1 MGRREG
7 ALDPAAGPV
16 QRFAYELRKLRQDA
30 GGPTYRAMAQRAG
43 YSVAT
48 LSRAATGENLPSL
61 DVALSYARACGA
73 DEAEWE
79 QRWRAVAQELAATPE
94 PADDAQAPYRGLAR
108 FEPADAE
115 MFFGRDE
122 LVAQLAER
130 VHAHRLVA
138 VVGASG
144 SGKSSLLRAG
154 LIPLLRSQAAPD
166 RRPAAVRILTP
177 GPRPM
182 SAIATV
188 MRASDERGDTVV
200 LVDQFEEL
208 FTLCGDPAERQ
219 ACLDRLLT
227 ATNPENKVRVVIA
240 VRADFF
246 GHCADHHA
254 WAAALRGATLL
265 VGPMSPTELRQA
277 IVRPAAAAGLI
288 VERDLTAQI
297 IEHVI
302 EKPGGLPLMSHA
314 LLETWRRRKGRTLT
328 LTAYEAAGGVAGA
341 LAQTAEQLYTR
352 LSPHE
357 ARSARHILLRL
368 ITPGE
373 GTQDTC
379 RPVPS
384 EELDADG
391 ADDSTVTRAV
401 LERLVRARLVTLD
414 GQTVNLAHE
423 ALITAWPRLRG
434 WIDEARE
441 RLRVHRRLT
450 ESARTWKA
458 LGEDPGALYRGT
470 RLAAAEE
477 CFAGRRAELIPVEC
491 AFLDAGIAAR
501 EQEQRAAWRTARRF
515 RRLHVAVLAVAVL
528 AMTAGLVAWQ
538 RDQTAQQRLA
548 DAASRRAA
556 ALAESMR
563 YADPLTALR
572 LSVAAW
578 RISPTLEARAALMGA
593 ATQPDQDVFADPR
606 AAGKDASDP
615 FFLSADGSTL
625 VTGGTGRAQLWD
637 LTTRRLLRALPVG
650 KDDRLMDAS
659 TDARRL
665 LFRASDTW
673 EVRDAVSGAATR
685 LPLHASDGAVLFGPD
700 EDTFV
705 VLDGELRFAGLWH
718 LPPHHHVPVAS
729 QRPHRQPGTI
739 CTRTGDLL
747 VWGGGSERR
756 LARRGPWAP
765 AVRLACGP
773 HGAAAGRYPLHMDE
787 EHLVIVAGNRIHIW
801 SLRTGDEAQS
811 LPATAPTCV
820 SMTPDGRFLTVAD
833 DRALALWRLGSPAR
847 PVFQYPLQGRRVRG
861 ASLDPRRKL
870 IRYIEGGFHTGP
882 VIRSLSVGDALDSAW
897 RTDAARKPPPATD
910 PSYPVE
916 SQITAIDVAPGDG
929 GRVATGDGTGW
940 VTLWDRTYKHR
951 FGLFDAVPADAE
963 DGRPRAVS
971 ALAYSPDG
979 RILAAAGGGTV
990 RLWDVATSRP
1000 LGTSLLAAGDDVI
1013 SLAFDHAGTTL
1024 IVHGAHTPPR
1034 AYPISPRL
1042 VAASV
1047 CTRAGSGLSPAA
1059 WKTLIPDVSYRQT
1072 C

>member
-16 QRFAYELRKLRQDA
+16 QSFAFELRKLRQEA
-30 GGPTYRAMAQRAG
+30 GGLTYRTMAQRAG

-48 LSRAATGENLPSL
+48 LSRAAAGENLPSL
-61 DVALSYARACGA
+61 DVALAYVRACGA
-73 DEAEWE
+73 DEAAWE
-79 QRWRAVAQELAATPE
+79 QRWRAVALEASTPE
-94 PADDAQAPYRGLAR
+94 PGDDTQAPYRGLAR
-108 FEPADAE
+108 FEAADAE

-154 LIPLLRSQAAPD
+154 LIPLLQSETATN
-166 RRPAAVRILTP
+166 RRPAAIRILTP

-200 LVDQFEEL
+200 VVDQFEEL
-208 FTLCGDPAERQ
+208 FTLCADPAERR

-227 ATNPENKVRVVIA
+227 ATNAENKVRVLIA

-277 IVRPAAAAGLI
+277 IVRPATAAGLI
-288 VERDLTAQI
+288 VERDLTARI
-297 IEHVI
+297 IKDVT

-357 ARSARHILLRL
+357 ARSAQHILLRL

-379 RPVPS
+379 RPVSS
-384 EELDADG
+384 EELG
-391 ADDSTVTRAV
+391 TDDTEGSTATSEV
-401 LERLVRARLVTLD
+401 LERLVKARLVTLD

-423 ALITAWPRLRG
+423 ALITAWPRLRL

-441 RLRVHRRLT
+441 RLRVHRQLT
-450 ESARTWKA
+450 EAARTWND
-458 LGEDPGALYRGT
+458 LDHDPGALYRGT

-477 CFAGRRAELIPVEC
+477 GFAGRRADLIPAERT
-491 AFLDAGIAAR
+491 FLDASIAAR
-501 EQEQRAAWRTARRF
+501 EQEQRVAWRTARRF
-515 RRLHVAVLAVAVL
+515 RRLHVAVSAVAVL
-528 AMTAGLVAWQ
+528 AMMAGLVAWQ
-538 RDQTAQQRLA
+538 RDRTAQQRLA

-556 ALAESMR
+556 AVAESMR

-593 ATQPDQDVFADPR
+593 STQPDQDVFAEPR

-625 VTGGTGRAQLWD
+625 VTGGTGRARLWD

-650 KDDRLMDAS
+650 GDDRLMEAS
-659 TDARRL
+659 SDARRL
-665 LFRASDTW
+665 LFRASDAW

-685 LPLHASDGAVLFGPD
+685 LPLRSSDGVVRFGPD

-705 VLDGELRFAGLWH
+705 VLDNGLRFTKLWH
-718 LPPHHHVPVAS
+718 LPRHHHARVAAERTN
-729 QRPHRQPGTI
+729 QQLGTV

-747 VWGGGSERR
+747 VWGGGRQRR
-756 LARRGPWAP
+756 LARRGSWAS

-773 HGAAAGRYPLHMDE
+773 RGDALGRYPLHMDE

-801 SLRTGDEAQS
+801 SLRTGEEGQS
-811 LPATAPTCV
+811 IPASAPTCL
-820 SMTPDGRFLTVAD
+820 SMTADGRFLTVAD
-833 DRALALWRLGSPAR
+833 NRALALWRLGSPAR
-847 PVFQYPLQGRRVRG
+847 QVFRYSLQGRRVRG
-861 ASLDPRRKL
+861 ASLDPRRKV
-870 IRYIEGGFHTGP
+870 IRYMEGGYQTGP
-882 VIRSLSVGDALDSAW
+882 VIRSLYVGDALDPAW
-897 RTDAARKPPPATD
+897 RTDEVRQPPPATD
-910 PSYPVE
+910 PNYPVE
-916 SQITAIDVAPGDG
+916 SQITAMDAASGDG

-940 VTLWDRTYKHR
+940 VTLWDRSFKHR
-951 FGLFDAVPADAE
+951 FGLFDAVPADAA
-963 DGRPRAVS
+963 DGRPHAVS

-979 RILAAAGGGTV
+979 RILAAAGGGNV
-990 RLWDVATSRP
+990 RLWDAATSRP
-1000 LGTSLLAAGDDVI
+1000 LGTSLLAAGDDVV
-1013 SLAFDHAGTTL
+1013 SLAFNHAGTSL

-1034 AYPISPRL
+1034 AYPVSAQQ

-1047 CTRAGSGLSPAA
+1047 CARAGSGLSTAA
-1059 WKTLIPDVSYRQT
+1059 WKTLIPDVSYRRT